1 MVTHQ
6 PIQHADGKVLPSAFI
21 IFWRCIPIATNEL
34 LINEQIRDREVRLI
48 DENGEQLGI
57 MPIGKALDL
66 ADERGQ
72 DLVRI
77 VPNAVPPVCKIMNY
91 GKYKFEQAKRE
102 KEAKKNQKVVE
113 LKEVRLSPTI
123 EDHDINVRVK
133 NTIKF
138 LSQGDKV
145 KVSIRF
151 RGRQL
156 SHTEVGQKVMEC
168 FLEKLGDVYVIER
181 RPTMEGRM
189 MIMVLAPK
197 PTK

>member
-1 MVTHQ
+1 MVTHL
-6 PIQHADGKVLPSAFI
+6 IILHADGRVLPSAFI

-57 MPIGKALDL
+57 MSTGKALDL
-66 ADERGQ
+66 ADERGL

-133 NTIKF
+133 NTVKF

-168 FLEKLGDVYVIER
+168 FLEKLGDVYVVER
-181 RPTMEGRM
+181 RPMMEGRM

>member
-1 MVTHQ
+1 MRTEVFFRPH
-6 PIQHADGKVLPSAFI
+6 FYF
-21 IFWRCIPIATNEL
+21 FWRCISIATNDL
-34 LINEQIRDREVRLI
+34 LINDQIRDREVRLI

-57 MPIGKALDL
+57 MALGKALDL
-66 ADERGQ
+66 SEERGL

-77 VPNAVPPVCKIMNY
+77 VPNATPPVCKIMNY
-91 GKYKFEQAKRE
+91 GKFKFEQAKRE

-133 NTIKF
+133 SATKF
-138 LSQGDKV
+138 LGDGDKV

-156 SHTEVGQKVMEC
+156 SHTEVGGKVMEC
-168 FLEKLGDVYVIER
+168 FLEKLGDIYVIER

-197 PTK
+197 PAK

>member
-1 MVTHQ
+1 MRFTSMRLLQAEFFRPQFLFV
-6 PIQHADGKVLPSAFI
+6 S
-21 IFWRCIPIATNEL
+21 WRCISIATNDL
-34 LINEQIRDREVRLI
+34 LINDQIRDREVRLI

-66 ADERGQ
+66 SEEHGL

-77 VPNAVPPVCKIMNY
+77 VPNAAPPVCKIMNY
-91 GKYKFEQAKRE
+91 GKFKFEQAKRE

-133 NTIKF
+133 AATKF
-138 LSQGDKV
+138 LSDGDKV

-156 SHTEVGQKVMEC
+156 SHTEVGGKVMEC
-168 FLEKLGDVYVIER
+168 FLEKLGDIYVIER
-181 RPTMEGRM
+181 RPAMEGRM

-197 PTK
+197 SAK

>member
-1 MVTHQ
+1 M
-6 PIQHADGKVLPSAFI
+6 

-66 ADERGQ
+66 ADERGL

-133 NTIKF
+133 NTVKF

-168 FLEKLGDVYVIER
+168 FLEKLGDVYVVER

>member
-1 MVTHQ
+1 MVTHL
-6 PIQHADGKVLPSAFI
+6 IIWHADGRVLPSAFI

-34 LINEQIRDREVRLI
+34 LINEQIHDREVRLI

-57 MPIGKALDL
+57 MPTGKALDL
-66 ADERGQ
+66 ADERGL

-91 GKYKFEQAKRE
+91 GKFKFEQAKRE

-133 NTIKF
+133 NTVKF

-168 FLEKLGDVYVIER
+168 FLEKLGDVYVVER

>member
-1 MVTHQ
+1 MVTHL
-6 PIQHADGKVLPSAFI
+6 IIWHADGRVLPSAFI

-57 MPIGKALDL
+57 MSTGKALDL
-66 ADERGQ
+66 ADERGL

-133 NTIKF
+133 NTVKF

-168 FLEKLGDVYVIER
+168 FLEKLGDVYVVER

>member
-1 MVTHQ
+1 MVTHL
-6 PIQHADGKVLPSAFI
+6 IIWHADGRVLPSAFI

-57 MPIGKALDL
+57 MSTGKALDL
-66 ADERGQ
+66 ADERGL

-133 NTIKF
+133 NTVKF

-168 FLEKLGDVYVIER
+168 FLEKLGDVYVVER
-181 RPTMEGRM
+181 RPMMEGRM

>member
-1 MVTHQ
+1 M
-6 PIQHADGKVLPSAFI
+6 
-21 IFWRCIPIATNEL
+21 
-34 LINEQIRDREVRLI
+34 INEEIHVKEVRLI
-48 DENGEQLGI
+48 GEDGAQMGI
-57 MPIGKALDL
+57 VATAKALEQAEKAGL
-66 ADERGQ
+66 
-72 DLVRI
+72 DLVMI
-77 VPNAVPPVCKIMNY
+77 APKAEPPVCRVMDY
-91 GKYKFEQAKRE
+91 GKFRFEQIKKE

-133 NTIKF
+133 NTVKF

-168 FLEKLGDVYVIER
+168 FLEKLGDVYVVER